1 MVTVALSDN
10 QSSSEHTQPEWRNL
24 DIPSTPVNNTHE
36 GESFGPMALQDA
48 ARTTPVPISE
58 PSTPTA
64 TRDKDVEE
72 EIDNEVDWTNLEKT
86 EEKEPRGEGSDDV
99 GDKKKFAI
107 SKERGPL
114 LDQALTFFP
123 LPYTVNGSPT
133 RSPRTRKQCS
143 SHEP

>member
-24 DIPSTPVNNTHE
+24 DIPSTPVNITHE

-48 ARTTPVPISE
+48 AKTTPVPVSE

-64 TRDKDVEE
+64 TRDKDNIEE
-72 EIDNEVDWTNLEKT
+72 ETENEVDWANLEKT

-99 GDKKKFAI
+99 SD
-107 SKERGPL
+107 
-114 LDQALTFFP
+114 
-123 LPYTVNGSPT
+123 
-133 RSPRTRKQCS
+133 
-143 SHEP
+143 